1 MRAFVT
7 FSCVALALMFL
18 GPFVGSFGDPE
29 LGQVAG
35 GAADPII
42 GLLQTQGFRITVVVM
57 VALYGVVLAVQSLR
71 KEGKA
76 SRSPDATSER
86 TPAAI
91 SLSPAVIE
99 IRRRIDASIGRMNQ
113 LPFESVPL
121 ATKIDLED
129 IQGSHLP
136 GLEAAHRKARAV
148 YPDTGPQAEALD
160 RDLATSLDLIASRLD
175 ELLEECGREAQG
187 DFATQRRFVEL
198 RHPAASDGPL
208 ALPKVTLVDA
218 RS

>member
-57 VALYGVVLAVQSLR
+57 ITLYGVVLAVQSLR

-76 SRSPDATSER
+76 SRSPDPTSER

-113 LPFESVPL
+113 LPFERP
-121 ATKIDLED
+121 
-129 IQGSHLP
+129 GS
-136 GLEAAHRKARAV
+136 
-148 YPDTGPQAEALD
+148 
-160 RDLATSLDLIASRLD
+160 D
-175 ELLEECGREAQG
+175 EN
-187 DFATQRRFVEL
+187 
-198 RHPAASDGPL
+198 
-208 ALPKVTLVDA
+208 